1 MLTTT
6 TQAARATLILLAAV
20 VAAVLL
26 GSCSSGSSGGGTTVT
41 PLSITTQSLP
51 DAQVNH
57 AYTGTLAA
65 TGGTAPYTWA
75 LTAGVLPPGLSLDTS
90 SGVISGTPIG
100 GANGATLTFRVS
112 DSASPAATS
121 TTTLTLTVLAQGLS
135 VTTRSLP
142 DAHLGVA
149 YDATLT
155 ATGGVAPYTLDAHQR
170 RLARRPA
177 AECRQRRDHRNCP
190 RRRARAPRSP
200 SRSPTRRAPPPP

>member
-6 TQAARATLILLAAV
+6 THVARATLIVLAAV

-112 DSASPAATS
+112 DSASPAS
-121 TTTLTLTVLAQGLS
+121 FGLKWRNNAAA
-135 VTTRSLP
+135 RSA
-142 DAHLGVA
+142 D
-149 YDATLT
+149 
-155 ATGGVAPYTLDAHQR
+155 
-170 RLARRPA
+170 
-177 AECRQRRDHRNCP
+177 
-190 RRRARAPRSP
+190 
-200 SRSPTRRAPPPP
+200 